1 MNNIT
6 TNKSTKRQNY
16 QKKKKKK
23 RSTHE
28 IFITL
33 KITKK
38 HEVIMKKQRK
48 VLKVCTRSLQKTFQ
62 KLKREHGR
70 KGIWKKRKK
79 NMNEIVTEMLQ
90 KIM

>member
-16 QKKKKKK
+16 KKKKKKK

-38 HEVIMKKQRK
+38 YEVIMKKQRK
-48 VLKVCTRSLQKTFQ
+48 VTKVCTRSLQKIFQ
-62 KLKREHGR
+62 KLKR
-70 KGIWKKRKK
+70 
-79 NMNEIVTEMLQ
+79 
-90 KIM
+90 

>member
-1 MNNIT
+1 MNNII

-16 QKKKKKK
+16 QKKKKK
-23 RSTHE
+23 RNTHE

-38 HEVIMKKQRK
+38 YEVIMKEQRK
-48 VLKVCTRSLQKTFQ
+48 VLKVCTRLLQKTFQ

-90 KIM
+90 KIR